1 MKAAII
7 AASAVA
13 TVAIGATVWY
23 QKFAS
28 PADRSNT
35 KAAVNI
41 LTGIKLPGYYE
52 SDQPK

>member
-1 MKAAII
+1 MKAALI
-7 AASAVA
+7 AVGTVA
-13 TVAIGATVWY
+13 TVAVAATVWY

-41 LTGIKLPGYYE
+41 LTGIRLPGYYE